1 MTATRRTTSFL
12 VIIGATFAAL
22 VGLAGSARAATAADE
37 MKICHDQSG
46 DVAIAAC
53 TRAIESGRLTKRNLA
68 YAYTSRGVEWR
79 AKGEVDRA
87 IYDHSEA
94 IRTDPTVPEAWYNR
108 GNAYRQKGDYDRAIA
123 DYNEAIRLRASD
135 PDFFTNRGLAY
146 QDKGDKAHAD
156 ADFAAAQRLK
166 KK

>member
-1 MTATRRTTSFL
+1 MAPIRRTRSFL
-12 VIIGATFAAL
+12 LVACTAL
-22 VGLAGSARAATAADE
+22 VAVLGSAGLARADD
-37 MKICHDQSG
+37 MQVCHDESG

-53 TRAIESGRLTKRNLA
+53 TRVIESGKVTKRVLA

-87 IYDHSEA
+87 IWDHSEA

-108 GNAYRQKGDYDRAIA
+108 GNAWRQKREPDRAIS
-123 DYNEAIRLRASD
+123 DYDEAIKLRAND

-146 QDKGDKAHAD
+146 QDKGDETHAQ
-156 ADFAAAQRLK
+156 ADFAQADRLK
-166 KK
+166 QK

>member
-1 MTATRRTTSFL
+1 MTAIRRTPSFL
-12 VIIGATFAAL
+12 LVVCTALAAVL
-22 VGLAGSARAATAADE
+22 GSAGLARADD
-37 MKICHDQSG
+37 MQICHDESG

-53 TRAIESGRLTKRNLA
+53 TRVIESGKVSRRTLA

-87 IYDHSEA
+87 IWDHSEA
-94 IRTDPTVPEAWYNR
+94 IRTDPAVPESWYNR
-108 GNAYRQKGDYDRAIA
+108 GNAWRQKNNPDRAIS
-123 DYNEAIRLRASD
+123 DYNEAIRLRSSD

-146 QDKGDKAHAD
+146 QDKGDDAHAQ
-156 ADFAAAQRLK
+156 ADFAAAARLK